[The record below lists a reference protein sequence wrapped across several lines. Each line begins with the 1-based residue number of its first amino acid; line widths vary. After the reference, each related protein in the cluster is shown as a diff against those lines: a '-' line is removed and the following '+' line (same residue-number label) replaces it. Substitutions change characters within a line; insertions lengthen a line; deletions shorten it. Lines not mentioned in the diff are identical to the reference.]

1 LSDTLLE
8 KLLRRDRLVTLIAI
22 IIIAV
27 AAWGDILWLSFDMP
41 AAHADMPNMPGMDM
55 SGMDMAMPTAEPWDA
70 PRLALTFLMWVAM
83 MTAMMLPSAAPM
95 ILIYARVARSA
106 STTQIV
112 FAPTIVFALGYLL
125 AWTAFSLVATAAQ
138 FALAQAALLSPM
150 AALTTP
156 SAGAALLF
164 AVGLYQ
170 WTPLKDVCLQNCRAP
185 LAFIQDHGGFRP
197 SAGAAIRL
205 GFIHGLYCIGCCWML
220 MALLFV
226 GGVMNL
232 LWIAALAILVLA
244 EKVFPGGRW
253 IARIAGVAFIAAG
266 LALLFLR

>member
-1 LSDTLLE
+1 
-8 KLLRRDRLVTLIAI
+8 
-22 IIIAV
+22 
-27 AAWGDILWLSFDMP
+27 
-41 AAHADMPNMPGMDM
+41 MDM
-55 SGMDMAMPTAEPWDA
+55 SGMDMAMPAANAWDA
-70 PRLALTFLMWVAM
+70 PRFALTFLMWAVM

-106 STTQIV
+106 TSQQII
-112 FAPTIVFALGYLL
+112 FAPTAVFALGYIF
-125 AWTAFSLVATAAQ
+125 AWTSFSLAATAAQ
-138 FALAQAALLSPM
+138 FALVQAALISPM
-150 AALTTP
+150 AALTSP
-156 SAGAALLF
+156 SAGAAVLF
-164 AVGLYQ
+164 AAGIYQ

-185 LAFIQDHGGFRP
+185 LAFIQAHGGFRP

-205 GFIHGLYCIGCCWML
+205 GLIHGLYCIGCCWML

-253 IARIAGVAFIAAG
+253 IARIAGVAFVAAG